1 MEGIILAQQKVYG
14 YNFVQEIM
22 DEKISLEL
30 EKYVK
35 MNLDDSY
42 QVPVSKLYANILNAE
57 VTARDRE
64 TLLEIAADE
73 GQVTLYS
80 GSQYDGTRIIQ
91 QGIVDYENGMPKV
104 FRSSKINLN
113 ITLRSITSGIPL
125 RALDIMGAGGFLMSN
140 YQPEL
145 AEYFIDGQDMV
156 LFDSPEDMRW
166 KINYYLQHDEKRQQ
180 IAQNGFEKV
189 KKEFSY
195 DIQLKKMLQLA
206 LNDGG
211 QMV

>member
-42 QVPVSKLYANILNAE
+42 QVPVSKLYANMLNAE

-64 TLLEIAADE
+64 TLLEIALRTKDR
-73 GQVTLYS
+73 LHFYS
-80 GSQYDGTRIIQ
+80 GSQYAGTRIMQ

-145 AEYFIDGQDMV
+145 AEYFIDGQDIV
-156 LFDSPEDMRW
+156 FFDRPEDMRW
-166 KINYYLQHDEKRQQ
+166 KVKLLFAKHDEERNKLP
-180 IAQNGFEKV
+180 QNGFEKV
-189 KKEFSY
+189 KKNFHMIY
-195 DIQLKKMLQLA
+195 
-206 LNDGG
+206 N
-211 QMV
+211 

>member
-42 QVPVSKLYANILNAE
+42 QVPVPKLYANMLNAE

-73 GQVTLYS
+73 GQVHFIRVHNMLEQELCS
-80 GSQYDGTRIIQ
+80 
-91 QGIVDYENGMPKV
+91 KV
-104 FRSSKINLN
+104 L
-113 ITLRSITSGIPL
+113 L
-125 RALDIMGAGGFLMSN
+125 IMKM
-140 YQPEL
+140 EC
-145 AEYFIDGQDMV
+145 
-156 LFDSPEDMRW
+156 
-166 KINYYLQHDEKRQQ
+166 
-180 IAQNGFEKV
+180 
-189 KKEFSY
+189 
-195 DIQLKKMLQLA
+195 LKCFAVRK
-206 LNDGG
+206 
-211 QMV
+211 